1 MKVVKGK
8 DLGDIKDVGWVIDKM
23 WRMREER
30 LFLGILNF
38 LDRERNGFRY
48 RYVEFKMELFR

>member
-8 DLGDIKDVGWVIDKM
+8 DLGDTKDVGWATDKM

-30 LFLGILNF
+30 SFLGILNP
-38 LDRERNGFRY
+38 LDRERNGLRH
-48 RYVEFKMELFR
+48 RHVESKMELFR